1 MSPLPEESFSKFS
14 KSCNKRHYR
23 LFLPKLNPIV
33 RMAHYLKKEA
43 TKNQQFI
50 EVTHS
55 SRSKQ
60 CNVTFLAKMEQNS
73 RIVQKLLQPGALI
86 DKTGASYNPANLQNK
101 KVFVLYFSAHWCPP
115 CRQFTPILTEQF
127 RIHNSQA
134 NSSSM
139 VIFVSGDRSLQQQL
153 EYMQSQGDWPAV
165 PCQSALQM

>member
-1 MSPLPEESFSKFS
+1 
-14 KSCNKRHYR
+14 
-23 LFLPKLNPIV
+23 
-33 RMAHYLKKEA
+33 
-43 TKNQQFI
+43 
-50 EVTHS
+50 
-55 SRSKQ
+55 
-60 CNVTFLAKMEQNS
+60 MEQNA

-86 DKTGASYNPANLQNK
+86 DKTGTSYNPTNLQSK

-127 RIHNSQA
+127 RIRNTQA